1 MMCKNRL
8 KNTRKNTNRN
18 YEKALARALF
28 LLARIWDKHRAHRG
42 VCASEQEHIQM
53 YFNVSQD

>member
-8 KNTRKNTNRN
+8 KNTQKYTNRN

-42 VCASEQEHIQM
+42 VCASE
-53 YFNVSQD
+53 